1 MTEEERRDLLAD
13 EWLIVRNSGEI
24 PEITFHSALYYLQED
39 EEGPRL
45 KLTSEESLA
54 LKEAALERYHE
65 IIIRDLSLD
74 NYHKSIYRGVRRTI
88 YNWQRCRQFEERKAI
103 SCDVFCETA
112 RQALLLFLQ
121 KGVEAAGKTL
131 PERFINCNADDLR
144 QLAKELKL
152 EPGSLPHNLERF
164 CLQER
169 ME

>member
-1 MTEEERRDLLAD
+1 MTEEERRELLAD

-45 KLTSEESLA
+45 KLSDEESYA

-88 YNWQRCRQFEERKAI
+88 YNWQRCRQFEKRKSI
-103 SCDVFCETA
+103 SCDAFCETV
-112 RQALLLFLQ
+112 RQALLLFIKQ
-121 KGVEAAGKTL
+121 GMEAAGKTL
-131 PERFINCNADDLR
+131 PERFINCSAGELR
-144 QLAKELKL
+144 QLAQELEL
-152 EPGSLPHNLERF
+152 EPGKLPRNIEKF
-164 CLQER
+164 CLQT
-169 ME
+169 